1 MRPRIYN
8 GVDLVRVSRLRE
20 LDAAIRARFYER
32 VFTEGEREHIGDN
45 FARAAGVF
53 AAKEAAAKALG
64 TGIMG
69 VSWQDIEVWHDKRG
83 QPHMTLR
90 GKAEEQAQ
98 ALGILDMAVSI
109 TDEREYAAA
118 VVSALGE
125 EAD

>member
-83 QPHMTLR
+83 QPRLTLR

-125 EAD
+125 DTD